1 MTAST
6 PPPSRPPPAPGVG
19 APWRSQLW
27 RKQALVMA
35 LLAVVCVA
43 FFGAAEMLVTFSAAR
58 QQAGQVQLAQ
68 AREAAQAIRS
78 ALLYVERHVQAVND
92 LPWGLHPELD
102 LAARREEFARLLRL
116 VPAAQSVTLQAA
128 SGQELLFVSRRSMD
142 RAEAPPTDLATPA
155 PGAAPVRRFSSIEYA
170 DGHDPVVK
178 LGLRP
183 PPPAPPLATVVDL
196 GLRTLARDLGPVLQ
210 GPGRQIYAV
219 DAQGTVVLH
228 HDAGLMLARTRVP
241 VPQQALD
248 LGAEAGTGLRGQEVL
263 RAVVQIPELGWRV
276 IVEQPRQAVMAPVWA
291 TLQRTA
297 LFGAL
302 GIATALVSALV
313 LANRLTLPLRQL
325 HHAVGQV
332 ASGQL
337 DTVIAVQ
344 GRGELAELA
353 TQFNHM
359 AQGLRSSYAELE
371 DRIAAKTMDLQR
383 ANRHKSEFLANMS
396 HELRTP
402 LNAILGFADILS
414 AEMAGPLSDEQ
425 REYVAD
431 IHASG
436 LHLLALINDVLDVSR
451 IEAGQLALERSEF
464 DVAEVV
470 EAAATLVRQRAL
482 HKGVALHIETAP
494 EVSTWVADA
503 RRFKQVVLNLLNNAV
518 KFTPEGGH
526 IHVRTGANAA
536 EGLWVEVQ
544 DSGIGIAPADHAAV
558 FEEFRQV
565 GDAAGRAEG
574 SGLGLALAQRLVA
587 QHGGRVTLT
596 SALGAG
602 ASFRFNIPRREV
614 GDPP

>member
-1 MTAST
+1 
-6 PPPSRPPPAPGVG
+6 
-19 APWRSQLW
+19 
-27 RKQALVMA
+27 
-35 LLAVVCVA
+35 
-43 FFGAAEMLVTFSAAR
+43 
-58 QQAGQVQLAQ
+58 
-68 AREAAQAIRS
+68 
-78 ALLYVERHVQAVND
+78 
-92 LPWGLHPELD
+92 
-102 LAARREEFARLLRL
+102 
-116 VPAAQSVTLQAA
+116 
-128 SGQELLFVSRRSMD
+128 
-142 RAEAPPTDLATPA
+142 
-155 PGAAPVRRFSSIEYA
+155 
-170 DGHDPVVK
+170 
-178 LGLRP
+178 
-183 PPPAPPLATVVDL
+183 
-196 GLRTLARDLGPVLQ
+196 
-210 GPGRQIYAV
+210 
-219 DAQGTVVLH
+219 
-228 HDAGLMLARTRVP
+228 
-241 VPQQALD
+241 
-248 LGAEAGTGLRGQEVL
+248 VL
-263 RAVVQIPELGWRV
+263 RAVVQIPELDWRV

-451 IEAGQLALERSEF
+451 IEAGQLALERTEF

-602 ASFRFNIPRREV
+602 ASFRFNIPRHDV